1 MQAWRP
7 WPDFSFNEELS
18 VVQTST
24 LYIFSTSLIS
34 YGIAM
39 EKRLDDIY
47 KEIQE
52 SLLAG
57 KAKLVNNNDDN
68 DKKYEDR
75 NTIKYMFLNP
85 RAIKEMERNPI
96 DDTARL
102 VDEWKNIRQHE
113 FWVTVYSRLE
123 YDS

>member
-1 MQAWRP
+1 VG
-7 WPDFSFNEELS
+7 NER
-18 VVQTST
+18 
-24 LYIFSTSLIS
+24 
-34 YGIAM
+34 M

-57 KAKLVNNNDDN
+57 KAKLDNNNDDN
-68 DKKYEDR
+68 DKKYEER

-102 VDEWKNIRQHE
+102 VDE
-113 FWVTVYSRLE
+113 
-123 YDS
+123 

>member
-1 MQAWRP
+1 
-7 WPDFSFNEELS
+7 
-18 VVQTST
+18 
-24 LYIFSTSLIS
+24 
-34 YGIAM
+34 M

-52 SLLAG
+52 SLLPG
-57 KAKLVNNNDDN
+57 KAKLDNNNDDDN

-85 RAIKEMERNPI
+85 RPIKEMERNSI

-102 VDEWKNIRQHE
+102 VDE
-113 FWVTVYSRLE
+113 
-123 YDS
+123 

>member
-1 MQAWRP
+1 ME
-7 WPDFSFNEELS
+7 NER
-18 VVQTST
+18 
-24 LYIFSTSLIS
+24 
-34 YGIAM
+34 M

-57 KAKLVNNNDDN
+57 KAKLDNNNNDDN
-68 DKKYEDR
+68 DKKYEER
-75 NTIKYMFLNP
+75 NTIEYMFLNP

-102 VDEWKNIRQHE
+102 VDE
-113 FWVTVYSRLE
+113 
-123 YDS
+123 

>member
-1 MQAWRP
+1 VE
-7 WPDFSFNEELS
+7 NER
-18 VVQTST
+18 
-24 LYIFSTSLIS
+24 
-34 YGIAM
+34 M

-52 SLLAG
+52 SLLPG
-57 KAKLVNNNDDN
+57 KAKLDNNNDDDN

-85 RAIKEMERNPI
+85 RPIKEMERNSI

-102 VDEWKNIRQHE
+102 VDE
-113 FWVTVYSRLE
+113 
-123 YDS
+123 

>member
-1 MQAWRP
+1 
-7 WPDFSFNEELS
+7 
-18 VVQTST
+18 
-24 LYIFSTSLIS
+24 
-34 YGIAM
+34 M

-57 KAKLVNNNDDN
+57 KAKLDNNNDDN
-68 DKKYEDR
+68 DKKYEER

-85 RAIKEMERNPI
+85 RPIKEMERNSI

-102 VDEWKNIRQHE
+102 VDE
-113 FWVTVYSRLE
+113 
-123 YDS
+123 

>member
-1 MQAWRP
+1 ME
-7 WPDFSFNEELS
+7 NER
-18 VVQTST
+18 
-24 LYIFSTSLIS
+24 
-34 YGIAM
+34 M

-52 SLLAG
+52 SLLPG
-57 KAKLVNNNDDN
+57 KAKLDNNNDDDN

-85 RAIKEMERNPI
+85 RPIKEMERNSI

-102 VDEWKNIRQHE
+102 VDE
-113 FWVTVYSRLE
+113 
-123 YDS
+123 